1 MPWVIVVCVPRWSV
15 SPKRKVK
22 PLNKY
27 KVSHHFPASN
37 LHFRR
42 IKQRISRWLTLNW
55 LFTKISVTNFASVGP
70 PLTAKLEERRLKV
83 IKPSGI
89 AKPTP
94 AAIQAEI
101 SGNSIKMLR
110 VKAVGAVSPKPM
122 ASKRVKPPKGLLHRL
137 AAKITLK

>member
-1 MPWVIVVCVPRWSV
+1 MPWVIVVCVPPWSV
-15 SPKRKVK
+15 SLKPKVSATD
-22 PLNKY
+22 KY
-27 KVSHHFPASN
+27 KVSHHLPALN
-37 LHFRR
+37 PHVRR
-42 IKQRISRWLTLNW
+42 IKQGILRWLTLNW
-55 LFTKISVTNFASVGP
+55 LFTKISVTNFASVAP

-122 ASKRVKPPKGLLHRL
+122 ASKRVKPPKGLPHHL